1 MTTKTDQLEPTFDTE
16 SAKRVLENERLD
28 RQNRAARRLQEFVNL
43 LRQEENCVVV
53 AVPYVTQDGRLDAQI
68 AINALPPE

>member
-16 SAKRVLENERLD
+16 PAKRVLENERLD